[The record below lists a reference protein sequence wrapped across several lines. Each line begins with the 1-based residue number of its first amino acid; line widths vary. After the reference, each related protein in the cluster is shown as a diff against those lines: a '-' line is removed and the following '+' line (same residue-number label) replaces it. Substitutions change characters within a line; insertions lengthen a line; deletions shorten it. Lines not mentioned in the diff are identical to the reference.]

1 MADRYYLA
9 RFKNAQEF
17 GVYEKALAEIKNGRK
32 MGHWMWFI
40 FPQLRGFG
48 HTRNTWFYG
57 ITCADEARA
66 YLQDEVLAKRLRE
79 ISEALLEI
87 PQNDPRQVMGDPDWL
102 KLGSCMTLFDYVS
115 PNDVFDRV
123 LRKFYSGSRDPKS
136 LEILKR
142 QAQAAKAAENQ
153 NS

>member
-9 RFKNAQEF
+9 RFRNAQDL
-17 GVYEKALAEIKNGRK
+17 GVYEKALEEIKSGRK

-48 HTRNTWFYG
+48 HSRNTWFYG
-57 ITCADEARA
+57 ITCADEAKA
-66 YLQDEVLAKRLRE
+66 YLADPVLGPRLRE
-79 ISEALLEI
+79 ISEVLTELE
-87 PQNDPRQVMGDPDWL
+87 QNDPQQVMGNPDWL

-123 LRKFYSGSRDPKS
+123 LRKFYAGARDLKS
-136 LEILKR
+136 LAMLKKT
-142 QAQAAKAAENQ
+142 KAN
-153 NS
+153 

>member
-1 MADRYYLA
+1 MEI
-9 RFKNAQEF
+9 QE
-17 GVYEKALAEIKNGRK
+17 
-32 MGHWMWFI
+32 
-40 FPQLRGFG
+40 
-48 HTRNTWFYG
+48 
-57 ITCADEARA
+57 
-66 YLQDEVLAKRLRE
+66 
-79 ISEALLEI
+79 
-87 PQNDPRQVMGDPDWL
+87 NDPRQVMGDPDWL